1 MIKFCHSLFK
11 DTVNDVGN
19 ITRLFFFSIGDLVNG
34 VTLIKFVF
42 CARKRTSKFVC
53 SKPRVGYMK
62 ISVI

>member
-34 VTLIKFVF
+34 VTLLNLCFVQERELLSLS
-42 CARKRTSKFVC
+42 AQSQ
-53 SKPRVGYMK
+53 G
-62 ISVI
+62 